1 MKEIDKRR
9 RKWRDKEEKEKEIE
23 KIKRPQWYVARDGKG
38 KREEC
43 EGD

>member
-9 RKWRDKEEKEKEIE
+9 REWRDKEEKEIE
-23 KIKRPQWYVARDGKG
+23 KIKRQQWSVERIIG

-43 EGD
+43 E